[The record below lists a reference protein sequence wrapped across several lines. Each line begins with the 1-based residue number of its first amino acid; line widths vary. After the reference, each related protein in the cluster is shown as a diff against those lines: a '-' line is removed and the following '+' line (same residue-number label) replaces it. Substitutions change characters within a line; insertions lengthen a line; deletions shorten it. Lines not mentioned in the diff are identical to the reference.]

1 MRRATPA
8 GVPAWLRFVRE
19 RVPVNIEVFEE
30 LSKEPIPNH
39 MKNWWYCLG
48 GTPLMLL
55 AVQVVTGI
63 LLTFYY
69 VPSPEGAWRSVKQIN
84 EQVPYGWWIRSIHH
98 WAANLMVM
106 AVVLHLIRVLFT
118 RAYRKPRE
126 LNWIVG
132 CVLLFITL
140 GFGFTGY
147 ALVYDQ
153 LSYWAATVGINI
165 AGSVPVLGDWVAR
178 LMRGGPEVGAT
189 TLTRFFVFHVGA
201 LPSLVVVFLGLHIFL
216 LRIHGVMEVDAPR
229 SVQETPITVEE
240 DAEGKRRFDPN
251 RFFAFFPDHVTTE
264 LLLGMFL
271 LTTLTM
277 LAVVLPAWLGAP
289 ANPAETPS
297 HIKPEWYFYPVF
309 RWLKL
314 TPAWLGISGMLG
326 LGLLMVAWP
335 FVDGW
340 WERRR
345 GGREEIVWAGA
356 GIAIVLLVFLVWEA
370 LAS

>member
-1 MRRATPA
+1 MRSS
-8 GVPAWLRFVRE
+8 GVPTVPGWLRFIRE
-19 RVPVNIEVFEE
+19 RVPVNIEIFEE

-55 AVQVVTGI
+55 AIQVFTGI

-69 VPSPEGAWRSVKQIN
+69 VPSPGGAWKSVRLIT
-84 EQVPYGWWIRSIHH
+84 EQVPYGWWVRSVHH
-98 WAANLMVM
+98 WAANLMVI
-106 AVVLHLIRVLFT
+106 AVVLHLMRVFFT

-126 LNWIVG
+126 LNWMVG
-132 CVLLFITL
+132 CGLLFVTL

-153 LSYWAATVGINI
+153 LSYWAATVGLNI
-165 AGSVPVLGDWVAR
+165 AGSMPLIGDWLAR
-178 LMRGGPEVGAT
+178 LLRGGADIGPT

-201 LPSLVVVFLGLHIFL
+201 LPSLVVVLLGIHVFL
-216 LRIHGVMEVDAPR
+216 LRIHGVMELDAPR
-229 SVQETPITVEE
+229 DVQETPITVEE

-264 LLLGMFL
+264 LLVGMFL
-271 LTTLTM
+271 LTVLTL
-277 LAVVLPAWLGAP
+277 LAILLPAGLGVP

-297 HIKPEWYFYPVF
+297 HIKPEWYFYPAF

-314 TPAWLGISGMLG
+314 TPAWLGIGGMLG
-326 LGLLMVAWP
+326 FGGVLVFWP
-335 FVDGW
+335 FIDGW

-345 GGREEIVWAGA
+345 GDREEMVWAGA
-356 GIAIVLLVFLVWEA
+356 VAAAVLMTFLVWEA
-370 LAS
+370 LS